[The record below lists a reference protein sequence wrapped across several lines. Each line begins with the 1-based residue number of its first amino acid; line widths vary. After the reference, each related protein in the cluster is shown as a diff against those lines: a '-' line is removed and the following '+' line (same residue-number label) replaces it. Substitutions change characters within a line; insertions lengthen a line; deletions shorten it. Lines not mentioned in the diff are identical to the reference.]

1 MNLSAFQ
8 GRSLVRL
15 VDDLKALIACGEVA
29 GQLLRTLSAPLDAG
43 LWFDDS
49 TRLVAT
55 SQLINLANALPSYS
69 ELVPAIFSLSRS
81 QRVAWLQIVLAR
93 LQEIGERKD
102 VAGLCEAITASGPLA
117 TEFVAGITP
126 SLAATQSGEIERL
139 VLPAAAHEAQAFPVL
154 LRALAATTNLVKSS
168 ATPTGSIPDVVWD
181 DPSKT
186 WQPGRLIRLPSADD
200 RAPASAVLSGALD
213 DSMSDGDSMRW
224 VLHRPWAFL
233 LGQMVFTKE
242 AWEAERVSGSLTFE
256 LEQAHV
262 TLFQN
267 PPRVDVVVTLPTGE
281 EVRCGSLGEF
291 VLQTL
296 AQLGVTV
303 FAHRVSA
310 TVIDDHLG
318 SVIDA
323 LVRREVWR
331 FDHGTGGR
339 RPGYAIHPSF
349 SDACY
354 RALGSRAFYRLGS
367 HITAAV
373 RRVAET
379 WARGRVA
386 RAGGSLPGKDAML

>member
-1 MNLSAFQ
+1 MDLSALQ
-8 GRSLVRL
+8 GRTLVRV
-15 VDDLKALIACGEVA
+15 VDDLKTLLAS
-29 GQLLRTLSAPLDAG
+29 GQVVGQSLRTLAVPQVAG
-43 LWFDDS
+43 LWFDD
-49 TRLVAT
+49 RVRFVAT
-55 SQLINLANALPSYS
+55 SRLISLANLLPSYS
-69 ELVPAIFSLSRS
+69 EAVPAILSFVS
-81 QRVAWLQIVLAR
+81 DQRAAWLRILLAR
-93 LQEIGERKD
+93 IKEIGERND
-102 VAGLCEAITASGPLA
+102 LTGLCEAVTASGRLA
-117 TEFVAGITP
+117 SELVAGVTP
-126 SLAATQSGEIERL
+126 SLAPTQTGELERL

-154 LRALAATTNLVKSS
+154 LRALAATSSLVESPAAS
-168 ATPTGSIPDVVWD
+168 TGPISDVVWD

-186 WQPGRLIRLPSADD
+186 WQPGRLIRLPSVDD

-213 DSMSDGDSMRW
+213 DSVGDGDSMQW
-224 VLHRPWAFL
+224 VLQRPWAFL
-233 LGQMVFTKE
+233 LSQMVFTKE
-242 AWEAERVSGSLTFE
+242 AWEAERVSGSLAFE
-256 LEQAHV
+256 LEQAQV
-262 TLFQN
+262 ALFQN

-303 FAHRVSA
+303 LAHRVSA
-310 TVIDDHLG
+310 TVIDDRLA
-318 SVIDA
+318 SVIEA

-339 RPGYAIHPSF
+339 RPGYVIHPSF

-379 WARGRVA
+379 WARGKVA
-386 RAGGSLPGKDAML
+386 RAGGSLSGKDATL

>member
-1 MNLSAFQ
+1 MDLSDFQ
-8 GRSLVRL
+8 GRALVRM
-15 VDDLKALIACGEVA
+15 VDDLKALLAFGEVA
-29 GQLLRTLSAPLDAG
+29 SQSLRTLSAPRDVG
-43 LWFDDS
+43 LWTDDS

-55 SQLINLANALPSYS
+55 PLVVSLANALPSYS
-69 ELVPAIFSLSRS
+69 ESVPAIFSLVPD
-81 QRVAWLQIVLAR
+81 QRAKWMQIVMAR
-93 LQEIGERKD
+93 LKDIGDRGD
-102 VAGLCEAITASGPLA
+102 VVGLCEAVTATGPLA
-117 TEFVAGITP
+117 EELVAEVTP
-126 SLAATQSGEIERL
+126 SIAATSTGDFERL

-154 LRALAATTNLVKSS
+154 LRALTATAGLIRAP
-168 ATPTGSIPDVVWD
+168 ATSTGSIPDVVWD
-181 DPSKT
+181 NPSKT
-186 WQPGRLIRLPSADD
+186 WQPGRLIRLPSVDD
-200 RAPASAVLSGALD
+200 RAPASAVLTGALD
-213 DSMSDGDSMRW
+213 DSVGEGDSMRW

-233 LGQMVFTKE
+233 LSQMVFTKE
-242 AWEAERVSGSLTFE
+242 AWEAERVSGSLAFE

-262 TLFQN
+262 ALFQN

-303 FAHRVSA
+303 LAHRVSA
-310 TVIDDHLG
+310 TVLDDHLG
-318 SVIDA
+318 SVIEA

-386 RAGGSLPGKDAML
+386 RAGGSLPGKDATL

>member
-1 MNLSAFQ
+1 MGFPALH
-8 GRSLVRL
+8 GRTLMRV
-15 VDDLKALIACGEVA
+15 VDDLKALLVAGEVA
-29 GQLLRTLSAPLDAG
+29 GQSLRTLSAPRDAG
-43 LWFDDS
+43 LWLDGS

-55 SQLINLANALPSYS
+55 SQLVSLANVLPGYF
-69 ELVPAIFSLSRS
+69 ETVPAIFSLVRE
-81 QRVAWLQIVLAR
+81 QRATWLRVVLAR
-93 LQEIGERKD
+93 IKEIGERND
-102 VAGLCEAITASGPLA
+102 VAGLCEAVTASGPLA
-117 TEFVAGITP
+117 AELVAGVTP
-126 SLAATQSGEIERL
+126 SLAPTPSGELERL

-154 LRALAATTNLVKSS
+154 LRALAATASLGKAPAASS
-168 ATPTGSIPDVVWD
+168 GSISDVVWD

-186 WQPGRLIRLPSADD
+186 WQPGRLIRLPSVDD
-200 RAPASAVLSGALD
+200 REPASAVLSGALD
-213 DSMSDGDSMRW
+213 DSVGDGDSMRW
-224 VLHRPWAFL
+224 VLRRPWAFL
-233 LGQMVFTKE
+233 LSQMVFTKE
-242 AWEAERVSGSLTFE
+242 AWEAERVSGSLAFE

-262 TLFQN
+262 ALFQN

-303 FAHRVSA
+303 LAHRVSA
-310 TVIDDHLG
+310 TVLDDHLG
-318 SVIDA
+318 SVIEA

-339 RPGYAIHPSF
+339 RPEYAIHPSF

-386 RAGGSLPGKDAML
+386 RAGGSLPGKDATL